1 MAQQRVVFV
10 HGAGRVGAAAW
21 PRQHFLAGRYD
32 ALFLR
37 RHGYRPDLPPAP
49 TDHRA
54 DAAAVLAA
62 LGAGGHVVAH
72 AEGAISAMLAAVL
85 APERVWSLTLC
96 EPAVFS
102 LTRDLPATSAH
113 RQHLQALFSNAR
125 LLSDEEYAAEYR
137 RLVFS
142 AEAAAPADG
151 DPYAAARQRMQ
162 SPPWEAP
169 LEIVPGVPT
178 LVLTGGWEPL
188 YEEVAGFLASTGAD
202 HRVIGGNH
210 RPQDTD
216 AGQEAI
222 SGFLAGSQPATAAA
236 AG

>member
-21 PRQHFLAGRYD
+21 PRQHALAGSYD
-32 ALFLR
+32 CLFLR

-54 DAAAVLAA
+54 DAGAVLAA

-72 AEGAISAMLAAVL
+72 AEGAISAMMAAVE
-85 APERVWSLTLC
+85 APDRVWSLTLC

-113 RQHLQALFSNAR
+113 RSHLAALFGNAPN
-125 LLSDEEYAAEYR
+125 LSDSDYAAEYR

-142 AEAAAPADG
+142 ADAACAPGG
-151 DPYAAARQRMQ
+151 DPHAAARQRMQ
-162 SPPWEAP
+162 TPPWEAP

-178 LVLTGGWEPL
+178 LVLTGEWEPL
-188 YEEVAGFLASTGAD
+188 YEEVAGFLASTGAE
-202 HRVIGGNH
+202 HRVVGGNH

-216 AGQEAI
+216 PGQEAI
-222 SGFLAGSQPATAAA
+222 TGFLRRTQPATAAA
-236 AG
+236 

>member
-21 PRQHFLAGRYD
+21 PRQHSLAGRYD
-32 ALFLR
+32 CLFLR

-49 TDHRA
+49 TDHRSDA
-54 DAAAVLAA
+54 DAVLAA

-72 AEGAISAMLAAVL
+72 AEGAISAMMAAVQ
-85 APERVWSLTLC
+85 APDRVWSLTLC

-113 RQHLQALFSNAR
+113 RAHLAALFGNAKHM
-125 LLSDEEYAAEYR
+125 SDEEYAAAYR

-142 AEAAAPADG
+142 ADAAQAPGA

-178 LVLTGGWEPL
+178 LVLTGEWEPV
-188 YEEVAGFLASTGAD
+188 YEEVARFLASTGAE
-202 HRVIGGNH
+202 HRGVGGNH

-216 AGQEAI
+216 AGQEIGRAHV
-222 SGFLAGSQPATAAA
+222 
-236 AG
+236 